1 MTAGELSA
9 AEFTERL
16 SHRGITLDTGAFA
29 IQLQAS
35 AIDGLGPQIQFLYA
49 DCPVVPDGEIVDFR
63 VALRRPSGL
72 RRWWRPQVRI
82 LFDGAS
88 LVEPMPRGAARPAL
102 EWGGNWAIAAQAH
115 HQVMIHAAVLERD
128 GRAVVLPGTPGAGKS
143 TLCAG
148 LAHRGWR
155 LLSDEFALLR
165 PADGLLVPWPRPISL
180 KNVSI
185 DVIRA
190 FAPDARLGRSI
201 PDTTKGTVALLRPPP
216 ESRRRM
222 RETAVPAWL
231 VFPGYRAGEPA
242 RFTPMPRAR
251 AFHRLAQMSFNY
263 DMLGAAGFDTLRR
276 MVDGCDTFE
285 FIYGELED
293 AVKLFED
300 LAPPRSSGVAAS

>member
-1 MTAGELSA
+1 VA
-9 AEFTERL
+9 
-16 SHRGITLDTGAFA
+16 
-29 IQLQAS
+29 
-35 AIDGLGPQIQFLYA
+35 
-49 DCPVVPDGEIVDFR
+49 PDGEIVDFR

-72 RRWWRPQVRI
+72 RRWWRPKIQI

-88 LVEPMPRGAARPAL
+88 LIHPMPLPLALPAL
-102 EWGGNWAIAAQAH
+102 EWALNWAIAANAH
-115 HQVMIHAAVLERD
+115 HHVMIHAAVLERD
-128 GRAVVLPGTPGAGKS
+128 GCAVVLPGTPGAGKS

-201 PDTTKGTVALLRPPP
+201 PDTVKGTVAHLRPPP
-216 ESRRRM
+216 DSRLRM
-222 RETAVPAWL
+222 REMAVPAWL
-231 VFPGYRAGEPA
+231 AFPGYRAGEPA
-242 RFTPMPRAR
+242 RFTPLPRAR

-263 DMLGAAGFDTLRR
+263 DILGAVGFETVRR
-276 MVDGCDTFE
+276 MIDRCDTFE
-285 FIYGELED
+285 FTYGDLEE
-293 AVKLFED
+293 AVKLFAD
-300 LAPPRSSGVAAS
+300 LAPPRSPRAAAS